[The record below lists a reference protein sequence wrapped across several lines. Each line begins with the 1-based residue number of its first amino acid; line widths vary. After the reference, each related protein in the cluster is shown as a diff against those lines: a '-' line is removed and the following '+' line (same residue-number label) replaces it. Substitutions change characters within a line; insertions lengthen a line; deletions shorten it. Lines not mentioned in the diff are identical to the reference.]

1 MYPKNGAYALKPTL
15 NLPPESTPLD
25 EVLVRSVLREL
36 ALEAP
41 RHRFEVAPNPCV
53 GAALLAGSQ
62 LVAKGFHEYY
72 GGPHAELSAFAAAE
86 NSGVPRARID
96 TLLVTLEPCSSQG
109 KTPPCTEFLLQS
121 GIRRVV
127 VGALDPD
134 PRHQGRGL
142 RELQAGGI
150 EVLLAEELAPLSEVA
165 PHFLRWTAQERLRR
179 PRPWTIAKWAQT
191 RTGQLVPPMGV
202 GGGRWISTPE
212 SLREVQVLRGRV
224 DAIITGVGTILADDP
239 RFSVRPPGNPQRP
252 PWKIIFDS
260 YLRTPPDAAVF
271 REAGP
276 GEGSG
281 PVHILCLAGADPVRE
296 RALRAAGAEL
306 HPLHV
311 SSEHEFSLRE
321 AQEWMWS
328 QGLRRVLL
336 EAGPTLLSS
345 YLAAD
350 LVDQLRIYTGSIN
363 GGMGPS
369 MAESISRLK
378 LSERLD
384 REWGSDA
391 VLEAFLAAHA

>member
-1 MYPKNGAYALKPTL
+1 MKGYRILKPTL
-15 NLPPESTPLD
+15 QDSGTLQPLD
-25 EVLVRSVLREL
+25 EALARTVMQEL
-36 ALEAP
+36 AHEA
-41 RHRFEVAPNPCV
+41 RAWRFEVAPNPCV
-53 GAALLAGSQ
+53 GAAILAGHE

-72 GGPHAELSAFAAAE
+72 GGAHAELAAFANAAR
-86 NSGVPRARID
+86 SPIPRAAWD
-96 TLLVTLEPCSSQG
+96 TLLVTLEPCSSAG
-109 KTPPCTEFLLQS
+109 KTPPCTEFLLHS

-134 PRHQGRGL
+134 ARHQGKGL
-142 RELQAGGI
+142 RELQAAGI
-150 EVLLAEELAPLSEVA
+150 EVLLAEDLAPLSEVA
-165 PHFLRWTAQERLRR
+165 PHFLSWTSSERLRR

-224 DAIITGVGTILADDP
+224 DAIITGVGTVLADDP
-239 RFSVRPPGNPQRP
+239 RLAVRPPGNPSRP
-252 PWKIIFDS
+252 PWKIVFDS
-260 YLRTPPDAAVF
+260 YLRTPPDAALF
-271 REAGP
+271 RPAGP

-281 PVHILCLAGADPVRE
+281 PVHILCLAGQDPGRE
-296 RALRAAGAEL
+296 FALREAGAQI

-345 YLAAD
+345 YLAAE

-363 GGMGPS
+363 GGQGPS
-369 MAESISRLK
+369 MGESLSRLP
-378 LSERLD
+378 LAGRLD

-391 VLEAFLAAHA
+391 VLEAFLGLSG